1 MSLFYF
7 INIIITSSS
16 SGTCYIFVYFVLQQ
30 SSGFVPPKLFIPT
43 KMKASIGSVA
53 LLFMFPFGAIGFLTL
68 SSRVVAFRT
77 VRWPTTTRSLISP
90 EMSQSLGDIDN
101 AKQNLWKQVDTLS
114 AAGRDHPHKRS
125 RNLLKSTSFLV
136 PPIGSLGH
144 AALFLLATSIVRIGK
159 KASSSPG
166 GEVPAGGMLDRCPWP
181 FIFFH
186 DPKQGLKDSSTWV
199 AFLYLVL
206 WRCLKLYQAAKSV

>member
-1 MSLFYF
+1 
-7 INIIITSSS
+7 
-16 SGTCYIFVYFVLQQ
+16 
-30 SSGFVPPKLFIPT
+30 
-43 KMKASIGSVA
+43 MKASIASVA
-53 LLFMFPFGAIGFLTL
+53 LHFVLPFGANGFLTL
-68 SSRVVAFRT
+68 SSRAVAFRT
-77 VRWPTTTRSLISP
+77 IRWPTTTRSLISP

-101 AKQNLWKQVDTLS
+101 AKRNLWKPVDTLS
-114 AAGRDHPHKRS
+114 IARRERPHKRS

-159 KASSSPG
+159 KALSSSG
-166 GEVPAGGMLDRCPWP
+166 DEVPAGGMLDRCPWP

-199 AFLYLVL
+199 TLLYLVL
-206 WRCLKLYQAAKSV
+206 WRCLMLYQAAKGV